1 MARNRP
7 RIKLTDTTLQ
17 ELKDKGFLYV
27 LVKGYTPA
35 QRNDHIELNQ
45 FILVPVRQLPEAPG
59 EKEIF
64 APIDSDVLAYWAHLS
79 DNEIEAYIDLSL
91 ESA

>member
-1 MARNRP
+1 MARTRP
-7 RIKLTDTTLQ
+7 RVKLTDESLQ

-27 LVKGYTPA
+27 LIRSYTPT
-35 QRNDHIELNQ
+35 QRNDHVELNQ
-45 FILVPVRQLPEAPG
+45 FVLVPVRELPSGPG

-64 APIDSDVLAYWAHLS
+64 APIDSEVIANWAQLS
-79 DNEIEAYIDLSL
+79 ANGIEAFIEFSF

>member
-7 RIKLTDTTLQ
+7 RIKLTDKTLQ
-17 ELKDKGFLYV
+17 DLKNKGFRYV
-27 LVKGYTPA
+27 LIKGYTPA

-45 FILVPVRQLPEAPG
+45 FILVPVRQLPEDPA

-64 APIDSDVLAYWAHLS
+64 APIDSEVLAYWAQLS
-79 DNEIEAYIDLSL
+79 SSGIEAYIELTT